1 VPAWTAELVLIIQ
14 NPDAPLPRPLVHLIA
29 TGIPGNCR
37 GVPEGY
43 LSPRASKKMAFGR
56 GSFGRIGYAGPRTV
70 RGRGPRRY
78 VFQIFALAIRL
89 RVATGADLHATKSAM
104 SGFALAHGTLTG
116 TYENQ

>member
-70 RGRGPRRY
+70 RGRGP
-78 VFQIFALAIRL
+78 IRL